1 MSIEADF
8 IAKGT
13 ITSPKGFSAGATY
26 TGIKTEAAEQPDL
39 GILVSDVP
47 CVATALFTTNRFQ
60 AAPVVLSRQR
70 IKNGN
75 AQALIVNSGCAN
87 AGTGAQGTTDA
98 SSMTRLAAEKLN
110 LPEEMVLVASTGVIG
125 QCLPM
130 DRVAKG
136 IIKIQPAVEG
146 GRELAE
152 AILTTDTKTKEVA
165 VKVSDGYTIGG
176 IAKGSGMIHPN
187 LGTMLCFLTTD
198 ANVEEGFLAQALKRA
213 ADISFN
219 MVTLDGD
226 TSPNDTLLI
235 MANRLAEN
243 EAITENSRQ
252 AGVFQ
257 QALDKICIFLAK
269 AIAADGEGA
278 TRLIEVTVSG
288 AVDSSDARLVAR
300 TIAGSSLVKT
310 AVHGGD
316 PNWGRIIAAAGYSG
330 AQFETKKAIL
340 KIGDV
345 KLIEKGEILEFSE
358 DEAAKAFKQEEVTIN
373 LKLNLGNA
381 RATAWGCDLSREYV
395 AINSDYTT

>member
-26 TGIKTEAAEQPDL
+26 TGIKTEAAEQSDL

-47 CVATALFTTNRFQ
+47 CVAAALFTTNRFQ

-70 IKNGN
+70 LKNGN

-87 AGTGAQGTTDA
+87 AGTGEQGTTDA

-146 GRELAE
+146 GRELAK
-152 AILTTDTKTKEVA
+152 AILTTDTKTKEA
-165 VKVSDGYTIGG
+165 ALKVSDGYTIGG
-176 IAKGSGMIHPN
+176 ISKGSGMIHPN

-219 MVTLDGD
+219 MVTIDGD

-288 AVDSSDARLVAR
+288 AVDPSDARLVAR
-300 TIAGSSLVKT
+300 TIAGSPLVKT

-358 DEAAKAFKQEEVTIN
+358 DETAEAFKQEKVTIN